1 MESFCSDQIRE
12 LAQALI
18 KVQEQLQPA
27 TKDANNPFT
36 KSKYAAL
43 NSIMDSCRDALLSN
57 GIWLCQYP
65 VPTEPGYL
73 GLVTKL
79 THAES
84 GQWQS
89 SLAVVPLPKADPQG
103 VGISMTYIRR
113 YALSAMLGIVTEED
127 TDGEFTLDKL
137 NRPQKQKNAVNASQR
152 GKTTLDDSG
161 QAKKISPPLKS
172 NARRTFQIASSGW
185 SFIRNRIGTGWSGV
199 HPRHR
204 KHGGEKGT
212 AFGGWVS
219 LESATKNLVEVCGI
233 VERAVLDGAALSVS
247 AISTGEVDGRN
258 NQKYGSGRC
267 ARNSLLWPGTGC
279 GTANGKLAWGPLPV
293 CWVIGYRQ
301 DAGLPTGGTGCQTLP
316 A

>member
-36 KSKYAAL
+36 KSKYATL

-127 TDGEFTLDKL
+127 TDGEFNPDKL

-152 GKTTLDDSG
+152 GKTTQDDSG
-161 QAKKISPPLKS
+161 QAKKISPPL
-172 NARRTFQIASSGW
+172 NRTPEGLFKL
-185 SFIRNRIGTGWSGV
+185 
-199 HPRHR
+199 PR
-204 KHGGEKGT
+204 
-212 AFGGWVS
+212 
-219 LESATKNLVEVCGI
+219 
-233 VERAVLDGAALSVS
+233 LDGVSYEIVS
-247 AISTGEVDGRN
+247 AQDGRECILATGN
-258 NQKYGSGRC
+258 TAAKKEQLSAAGFHWNPQRKIWWKY
-267 ARNSLLWPGTGC
+267 A
-279 GTANGKLAWGPLPV
+279 A
-293 CWVIGYRQ
+293 
-301 DAGLPTGGTGCQTLP
+301 
-316 A
+316 

>member
-36 KSKYAAL
+36 KSKYATL

-161 QAKKISPPLKS
+161 QAKKISSAS
-172 NARRTFQIASSGW
+172 NRTSEGLSQLP
-185 SFIRNRIGTGWSGV
+185 
-199 HPRHR
+199 H
-204 KHGGEKGT
+204 
-212 AFGGWVS
+212 
-219 LESATKNLVEVCGI
+219 
-233 VERAVLDGAALSVS
+233 LDGVSYEIVSAQDGRECILATGNTAAKKEQLSAAGFHWNPQRKTWWKYAAALSVS
-247 AISTGEVDGRN
+247 AISTGEMDGRN
-258 NQKYGSGRC
+258 NQKYGSGRV
-267 ARNSLLWPGTGC
+267 ARNPLLWTGTGC
-279 GTANGKLAWGPLPV
+279 GTANGESAWGSLPV

>member
-1 MESFCSDQIRE
+1 MSEYTSQEVGE
-12 LAQALI
+12 LAKALI
-18 KVQEQLQPA
+18 NVQRQLQPA

-36 KSKYAAL
+36 KSRYATL

-103 VGISMTYIRR
+103 VGISMTYMRR

-127 TDGEFTLDKL
+127 TDGEFTPDKL

-152 GKTTLDDSG
+152 GKTTG
-161 QAKKISPPLKS
+161 EAKKISSAP
-172 NARRTFQIASSGW
+172 NRTSEGLSQLP
-185 SFIRNRIGTGWSGV
+185 
-199 HPRHR
+199 H
-204 KHGGEKGT
+204 
-212 AFGGWVS
+212 
-219 LESATKNLVEVCGI
+219 
-233 VERAVLDGAALSVS
+233 LDGVSYEIVS
-247 AISTGEVDGRN
+247 AQDGRECILATGN
-258 NQKYGSGRC
+258 TAAKKEQLSAAGFHWNPQRKIWWKY
-267 ARNSLLWPGTGC
+267 A
-279 GTANGKLAWGPLPV
+279 A
-293 CWVIGYRQ
+293 
-301 DAGLPTGGTGCQTLP
+301 
-316 A
+316 